1 MKTALLIGCGGT
13 RGENIIK
20 GCQQANFKVIN
31 VGSSESKLE
40 NVENFIIDWKT
51 FHIPQLHK
59 LCKQINQNIDFIFFN
74 QNSSALSK
82 ENFTDTIKTFDLWNL
97 TANWSKSYWLSCQFP
112 FTIIKTLEERN
123 KLDKNATI
131 GWMLSSY
138 IDKNVKGV
146 DVYADYSGY
155 KFTNYLVMKNF
166 NTKYQCFGINPQF
179 GSSNYIDLIYKIC
192 SDQIKCN
199 GDVF

>member
-40 NVENFIIDWKT
+40 NVKNFIIDWKT

-146 DVYADYSGY
+146 DDYADYSGY

>member
-146 DVYADYSGY
+146 DDYADYSGY